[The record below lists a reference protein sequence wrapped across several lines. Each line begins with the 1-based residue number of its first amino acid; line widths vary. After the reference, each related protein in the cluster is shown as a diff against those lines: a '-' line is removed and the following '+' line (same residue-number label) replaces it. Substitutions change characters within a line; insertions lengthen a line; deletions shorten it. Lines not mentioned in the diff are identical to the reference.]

1 MHLIEYKMKTI
12 VLVRHAKSS
21 WDHDV
26 SDLNRPLSMR
36 GFTDAELVAKAFKN
50 YNYNPEAIYSSP
62 AKRALTTCQLFMDT
76 LGLEKKLLTL
86 DPQLYDFGGNQVRR
100 FINSL
105 EDDLEKIMIF
115 GHNHAFTSL
124 ANSFGDIDID
134 NLPTSGL
141 VMIEFNVNQ
150 WEQVSQGETKL
161 ILKPKDF
168 K

>member
-1 MHLIEYKMKTI
+1 MKTI
-12 VLVRHAKSS
+12 VLIRHAKSS

-26 SDLNRPLSMR
+26 SDLNRPLSKR
-36 GFTDAELVAKAFKN
+36 GFTDANLVSKAFGA
-50 YNYNPEAIYSSP
+50 YNFNPEAIFSSP
-62 AKRALTTCQLFMDT
+62 ANRALTTCQLFMDN
-76 LGLEKKLLTL
+76 LGLEKKLLTI
-86 DPQLYDFGGNQVRR
+86 DQELYDFGGNQVRR
-100 FINSL
+100 FIKSL
-105 EDDLEKIMIF
+105 DDDLDKIMIF

-124 ANSFGDIDID
+124 ANSFGDADID

-150 WEQVSQGETKL
+150 WQEVSQGETKM